1 MPSHSPTKSNQLHRI
16 FQYTIFFF
24 KNGKK
29 KRLNDFDFIRGTEY
43 PKI

>member
-16 FQYTIFFF
+16 FQYTIFFSRTE
-24 KNGKK
+24 KK
-29 KRLNDFDFIRGTEY
+29 KLLNDFDFIRGTEY